1 MNEKII
7 VAITKLNEIVTDIDK
22 DDTCFLDIKD
32 TVEEVIALLK
42 AKDTNVPT
50 KWRKIEFREPDEEE
64 KANHPEWNHV
74 KENAPDDGEEI
85 LASDGRYVW
94 KDEFCDNGDECYLD
108 SGHEMEGCWWMPL
121 PEPPKESESE

>member
-1 MNEKII
+1 MNENII

-50 KWRKIEFREPDEEE
+50 KWVSVKDRL
-64 KANHPEWNHV
+64 PEHG
-74 KENAPDDGEEI
+74 KRYLIYATSEDGNEHHI
-85 LASDGRYVW
+85 TIAAYGGHFALSGRCAYW
-94 KDEFCDNGDECYLD
+94 KVT
-108 SGHEMEGCWWMPL
+108 HWMPL
-121 PEPPKESESE
+121 PEPPKENEDDDE